1 MENIK
6 EKMTVRCIS
15 GMIIGNILM
24 GLGVCIFKTAGMGND
39 TYTAMVMAAADQLH
53 ISYSTLLLVFNAGIF
68 IIELIW
74 GRRMIGPGTL
84 VNWFLVGYVATFG
97 LYMLR
102 ITGIAPQAL
111 PVRLVFVLVGV
122 LITSLGLSLYQ
133 SSNAGI
139 APYDSISLILRERFH
154 LPYFGCRVALDGT
167 CALLAYLF
175 GGLIGLGTL
184 MCAFSLGP
192 FVTFFNKTV
201 TRHFLVK
208 KIL

>member
-1 MENIK
+1 MKNIK
-6 EKMTVRCIS
+6 EKMTARRIS
-15 GMIIGNILM
+15 GMIIGNILL
-24 GLGVCIFKTAGMGND
+24 GLGVSIFKTAGMGND

-53 ISYSTLLLVFNAGIF
+53 MSYSTLLLVFNAGIF

-74 GRRMIGPGTL
+74 GRRMTGPGTF

-97 LYMLR
+97 LYVLR
-102 ITGIAPQAL
+102 IAGIAPQAL

-133 SSNAGI
+133 SSDAGI
-139 APYDSISLILRERFH
+139 APYDSISLILTERFH

-184 MCAFSLGP
+184 MCAFCLGP
-192 FVTFFNKTV
+192 FVAFYNKTV
-201 TRHFLVK
+201 TK
-208 KIL
+208 KYLAKNRS